1 MGATF
6 IGGRSHVQ
14 DCFNLVVF
22 IFAFDNV
29 WGWSGVVG
37 AVLFSFC
44 VRGKKRIVE
53 DQVDLPGLGQLEAGV
68 GVITRE
74 DLEGSVAAGCEFGF
88 RVGRLDISS
97 FQPY

>member
-1 MGATF
+1 MF
-6 IGGRSHVQ
+6 V
-14 DCFNLVVF
+14 
-22 IFAFDNV
+22 FAFNNV
-29 WGWSGVVG
+29 WGWSSVVG
-37 AVLFSFC
+37 AMFFGFR

-53 DQVDLPGLGQLEAGV
+53 DRVDSPGLWQLEAGI

-97 FQPY
+97 FKPY